1 MASHPMELPMFPLE
15 WVLLPGEELSLRIF
29 ERRYT
34 VLVGDLMRSG
44 DPRFG
49 VVLIARGREVGGGE
63 QRNDVGAMAGI
74 THCSELGAGR
84 YALRCLTGE
93 RIRVR
98 EWLPDDPYPRAIIED
113 WPDEPGEPVSDRQ
126 FCDLED
132 RIVVLHKRMAV
143 ARRRW
148 TVPGRNALLGGRRL
162 RSLEPA
168 QRLYS
173 LACRVPMG
181 EADRYAV
188 LAAPS
193 LAQRLAALHEAIETV
208 SARVEFD
215 IPR

>member
-1 MASHPMELPMFPLE
+1 MFPLE

-29 ERRYT
+29 ELRYT
-34 VLVGDLMRSG
+34 VMVGDLVRSG

-63 QRNDVGAMAGI
+63 QRNDVGAMASI
-74 THCSELGAGR
+74 TACTELGGGR

-98 EWLPDDPYPRAIIED
+98 EWLPDDPYPRALIEP
-113 WPDEPGEPVSDRQ
+113 WPDEPAEPVSDEQ
-126 FCDLED
+126 FRELED

-148 TVPGRNALLGGRRL
+148 VMPGRSSLLGGRRL
-162 RSLEPA
+162 RSLDPV

-188 LAAPS
+188 LAAPTLS
-193 LAQRLAALHEAIETV
+193 DRMTALREAIETV

>member
-1 MASHPMELPMFPLE
+1 MELPMFPLE

-29 ERRYT
+29 EPRYT
-34 VLVGDLMRSG
+34 VLVEDLMRSG

-74 THCSELGAGR
+74 TQCTELGGGR

-98 EWLPDDPYPRAIIED
+98 EWLDDDPYPRAIAEI
-113 WPDEPGEPVSDRQ
+113 WPDEPSEPVNDSQ
-126 FCDLED
+126 FRELED
-132 RIVVLHKRMAV
+132 RIVTLHQRMAR

-148 TVPGRNALLGGRRL
+148 VTPGRSSLLGGR
-162 RSLEPA
+162 SLDPV

-193 LAQRLAALHEAIETV
+193 LSGRMTALHEAIETV

-215 IPR
+215 LPR

>member
-1 MASHPMELPMFPLE
+1 MELPMFPLE

-29 ERRYT
+29 ELRYT

-63 QRNDVGAMAGI
+63 QRNDVGAMASI
-74 THCSELGAGR
+74 TQCSELGGGR

-93 RIRVR
+93 RIRVS
-98 EWLPDDPYPRAIIED
+98 EWLTDDPYPRAIAEV
-113 WPDEPGEPVSDRQ
+113 WPDEPAEPVSDGQ
-126 FCDLED
+126 FRELED
-132 RIVVLHKRMAV
+132 RIVVLHKRMAA

-148 TVPGRNALLGGRRL
+148 VMPGRNSMLGGRRL
-162 RSLEPA
+162 RSLDPG

-193 LAQRLAALHEAIETV
+193 LAGRMAALHEAIENVT
-208 SARVEFD
+208 ARVEFD
-215 IPR
+215 VPS

>member
-1 MASHPMELPMFPLE
+1 MELPMFPLE

-34 VLVGDLMRSG
+34 ALVGDLMHSG

-63 QRNDVGAMAGI
+63 QRNDIGAMAAI
-74 THCSELGAGR
+74 TDCTELGGGR

-93 RIRVR
+93 RIRVSQ
-98 EWLPDDPYPRAIIED
+98 WLPDDPYPRADIEV
-113 WPDEPGEPVSDRQ
+113 WRDEPGEPVSDRQ
-126 FCDLED
+126 FGELEE
-132 RIVVLHKRMAV
+132 RIVALHKRMAV

-148 TVPGRNALLGGRRL
+148 VTAGRDAMLGGRRL
-162 RSLEPA
+162 RSLDPV

-193 LAQRLAALHEAIETV
+193 LSDRLTALYEAIETV
-208 SARVEFD
+208 SARVEFELPD
-215 IPR
+215 NG

>member
-1 MASHPMELPMFPLE
+1 MELPMFPLE

-34 VLVGDLMRSG
+34 VLVGDLMHSG

-63 QRNDVGAMAGI
+63 QRNDIGAMAAI
-74 THCSELGAGR
+74 TDCTELGGGR

-93 RIRVR
+93 RIRVSR
-98 EWLPDDPYPRAIIED
+98 WLPDDPYPRADIEV
-113 WPDEPGEPVSDRQ
+113 WRDEPGEPVSDRQ
-126 FCDLED
+126 FGELEE
-132 RIVVLHKRMAV
+132 RIVALHKRMAV

-148 TVPGRNALLGGRRL
+148 VTAGRDAMLGGRRL
-162 RSLEPA
+162 RSLDPV

-193 LAQRLAALHEAIETV
+193 LSDRLTALYEAIETV
-208 SARVEFD
+208 SARVEFELPD
-215 IPR
+215 NG

>member
-1 MASHPMELPMFPLE
+1 MELPMFPLE

-29 ERRYT
+29 ELRYT

-63 QRNDVGAMAGI
+63 QRNDVGTMAAI
-74 THCSELGAGR
+74 THCSELGGGR

-98 EWLPDDPYPRAIIED
+98 EWLPDDPYPRAITEM
-113 WPDEPGEPVSDRQ
+113 WPDEPAEPVSDNQ
-126 FCDLED
+126 FRDLED
-132 RIVVLHKRMAV
+132 RIVALHKRMAA

-148 TVPGRNALLGGRRL
+148 VAPGRNAMLGGRRL
-162 RSLEPA
+162 RSLDPT

-173 LACRVPMG
+173 LACRIPMG

-193 LAQRLAALHEAIETV
+193 LPQRLAALYEAIETV
-208 SARVEFD
+208 TARVEFEM
-215 IPR
+215 PR

>member
-1 MASHPMELPMFPLE
+1 MELPMFPLE

-34 VLVGDLMRSG
+34 VLVGDLMHSG

-63 QRNDVGAMAGI
+63 QRNDIGAMATI
-74 THCSELGAGR
+74 TDCTELGGGR

-93 RIRVR
+93 RIRVSR
-98 EWLPDDPYPRAIIED
+98 WLPDDPYPRADIEV
-113 WPDEPGEPVSDRQ
+113 WRDEPGEPVSDRQ
-126 FCDLED
+126 FGELEE
-132 RIVVLHKRMAV
+132 RIVALHKRMAV

-148 TVPGRNALLGGRRL
+148 VTAGRDAMLGGRRL
-162 RSLEPA
+162 RSLDPV

-193 LAQRLAALHEAIETV
+193 LSDRLTALYEAIETV
-208 SARVEFD
+208 SARVEFELPD
-215 IPR
+215 NG

>member
-1 MASHPMELPMFPLE
+1 MFPLE

-29 ERRYT
+29 ELRYT
-34 VLVGDLMRSG
+34 VMVGDLMRSG

-63 QRNDVGAMAGI
+63 QRNDIGALATI
-74 THCSELGAGR
+74 TQCNELGAGR

-98 EWLPDDPYPRAIIED
+98 DWLTDEPYPRAIAEV
-113 WPDEPGEPVSDRQ
+113 WPDEPSEPLSDSHFGE
-126 FCDLED
+126 LED
-132 RIVVLHKRMAV
+132 RIVALHKRMAQ
-143 ARRRW
+143 ARRQW
-148 TVPGRNALLGGRRL
+148 VLPGRNNLLGGRRL
-162 RSLEPA
+162 RSLDPV

-188 LAAPS
+188 LSAPS
-193 LAQRLAALHEAIETV
+193 LSDRLAAVHEAIETV

-215 IPR
+215 MPR

>member
-1 MASHPMELPMFPLE
+1 MELPMFPLE

-29 ERRYT
+29 ELRYT
-34 VLVGDLMRSG
+34 VMVGDLVRSG

-63 QRNDVGAMAGI
+63 QRNDVGAMASI
-74 THCSELGAGR
+74 TACTELGGGR

-93 RIRVR
+93 RIRVH
-98 EWLPDDPYPRAIIED
+98 EWLPDDPYPRALIEP
-113 WPDEPGEPVSDRQ
+113 WPDEPAEPVSDEQ
-126 FCDLED
+126 FRELED
-132 RIVVLHKRMAV
+132 RIVALHKRMAV

-148 TVPGRNALLGGRRL
+148 VMPGRSSLLGGRRL
-162 RSLEPA
+162 RSLDPV

-188 LAAPS
+188 LAAPTLS
-193 LAQRLAALHEAIETV
+193 DRMTALREAIETV

>member
-1 MASHPMELPMFPLE
+1 MELPMFPLE

-29 ERRYT
+29 ELRYT
-34 VLVGDLMRSG
+34 TLVGDLMRSG

-63 QRNDVGAMAGI
+63 QRNDVGAMAAI
-74 THCSELGAGR
+74 SHCSELGGGR

-93 RIRVR
+93 RIRVL
-98 EWLPDDPYPRAIIED
+98 EWLPDDPYPRAIIEQ
-113 WPDEPGEPVSDRQ
+113 WPDEPAEPLSDNQFGE
-126 FCDLED
+126 LED
-132 RIVVLHKRMAV
+132 RIVTLHKRMAA

-148 TVPGRNALLGGRRL
+148 VMPGRNAMLGGRRL
-162 RSLEPA
+162 RSLEPT

-193 LAQRLAALHEAIETV
+193 LADRMAALHEAIETV
-208 SARVEFD
+208 SARVQFES
-215 IPR
+215 PR

>member
-1 MASHPMELPMFPLE
+1 MRELPMFPLQG
-15 WVLLPGEELSLRIF
+15 VLLPGEDLTLRIF
-29 ERRYT
+29 EQRYT
-34 VLVGDLMRSG
+34 AMVVDLLRSD

-63 QRNDVGAMAGI
+63 QRNDIGVTAVVTECNDVGD
-74 THCSELGAGR
+74 GR
-84 YALRCLTGE
+84 YVLRCQAGE

-98 EWLPDDPYPRAIIED
+98 HWLADDPYPRADAEP
-113 WPDEPGEPVSDRQ
+113 WPDDPSEPLSDAQ
-126 FCDLED
+126 FGALED
-132 RIVVLHKRMAV
+132 RIVALHKRIAQ
-143 ARRRW
+143 AQRRW
-148 TVPGRNALLGGRRL
+148 LPPGRANLLGGRRA
-162 RSLEPA
+162 RSQDPV

-193 LAQRLAALHEAIETV
+193 LSERVAALHEAIETV

>member
-1 MASHPMELPMFPLE
+1 MELPMFPLE

-34 VLVGDLMRSG
+34 VLVGDLMHSG

-63 QRNDVGAMAGI
+63 QRNDIGAMAAI
-74 THCSELGAGR
+74 TDCTELGGGR

-93 RIRVR
+93 RIRVSQ
-98 EWLPDDPYPRAIIED
+98 WLPDDPYPRADIEV
-113 WPDEPGEPVSDRQ
+113 WPDEPGEPVSDKQ
-126 FCDLED
+126 FGELEE
-132 RIVVLHKRMAV
+132 RIVALHKRMAV

-148 TVPGRNALLGGRRL
+148 VTAGRDTMLGGRRL
-162 RSLEPA
+162 RSLDPV

-193 LAQRLAALHEAIETV
+193 LSDRLTALYEAIETV

>member
-1 MASHPMELPMFPLE
+1 MDLPMFPLE

-63 QRNDVGAMAGI
+63 QRNDVGAMASI
-74 THCSELGAGR
+74 TACTDLGAGR

-98 EWLPDDPYPRAIIED
+98 EWLADDPYPRGIVET
-113 WPDEPGEPVSDRQ
+113 WPDEPGEPVNDSQ
-126 FCDLED
+126 FRELED
-132 RIVVLHKRMAV
+132 RIVALHKQMAS

-148 TVPGRNALLGGRRL
+148 GVPGRNATLGGSRL
-162 RSLEPA
+162 RSLDPV

-181 EADRYAV
+181 EADRYAL

-193 LAQRLAALHEAIETV
+193 LSDRMTVLYEGIETV
-208 SARVEFD
+208 SARVEFES
-215 IPR
+215 PR

>member
-1 MASHPMELPMFPLE
+1 MELPMFPLE

-29 ERRYT
+29 ELRYT

-63 QRNDVGAMAGI
+63 QRNDVGAMASI
-74 THCSELGAGR
+74 TGCTELGAGR
-84 YALRCLTGE
+84 YGLRCLTGE

-98 EWLPDDPYPRAIIED
+98 EWLTDDPYPRAMAEV
-113 WPDEPGEPVSDRQ
+113 WPDEPSEAVSDEQ
-126 FCDLED
+126 FSALED
-132 RIVVLHKRMAV
+132 RIVMLHKRMAQ

-148 TVPGRNALLGGRRL
+148 VMPGRNSLLGGRRL
-162 RSLEPA
+162 RSLDPV

-193 LAQRLAALHEAIETV
+193 LSDRLAAVYEAIETV

>member
-1 MASHPMELPMFPLE
+1 MFPLE

-29 ERRYT
+29 EMRYT
-34 VLVGDLMRSG
+34 VMVGDLMRSG

-63 QRNDVGAMAGI
+63 QRNGVGAMASI
-74 THCSELGAGR
+74 TQCTELGSGR

-98 EWLPDDPYPRAIIED
+98 EWLSDDPYPRAIVEP
-113 WPDEPGEPVSDRQ
+113 WPDEPAKPVSDSQ
-126 FCDLED
+126 FRELED
-132 RIVVLHKRMAV
+132 RVVALQQRMAT

-148 TVPGRNALLGGRRL
+148 VMPGLNSLLGGRR
-162 RSLEPA
+162 RSPDPV

-173 LACRVPMG
+173 LACQVPMG

-193 LAQRLAALHEAIETV
+193 LSDRMAALHEAVETV
-208 SARVEFD
+208 AARVEFEL
-215 IPR
+215 PH

>member
-1 MASHPMELPMFPLE
+1 MFPLE

-34 VLVGDLMRSG
+34 VLVGDLMHSG

-63 QRNDVGAMAGI
+63 QRNDVGAMASI
-74 THCSELGAGR
+74 TACTELGGGR

-93 RIRVR
+93 RIRVGQ
-98 EWLPDDPYPRAIIED
+98 WLPDDPYPRADIEV
-113 WPDEPGEPVSDRQ
+113 WRDEPGEPVSDRQ
-126 FCDLED
+126 FGELEE
-132 RIVVLHKRMAV
+132 RIVALHKRMAV
-143 ARRRW
+143 ARGRW
-148 TVPGRNALLGGRRL
+148 VTAGRDAMLGGRRL
-162 RSLEPA
+162 RSLDPV

-193 LAQRLAALHEAIETV
+193 LSDRLAALYEAIETV

>member
-1 MASHPMELPMFPLE
+1 MELPMFPLE

-34 VLVGDLMRSG
+34 VLVGDLMHSG

-63 QRNDVGAMAGI
+63 QRNDIGAMAAI
-74 THCSELGAGR
+74 TDCTELGGGR

-93 RIRVR
+93 RIRVSQ
-98 EWLPDDPYPRAIIED
+98 WLPDDPYPRADIEV
-113 WPDEPGEPVSDRQ
+113 WRDEPGEPVSDRQ
-126 FCDLED
+126 FGELEE
-132 RIVVLHKRMAV
+132 RIVALHKRMAV
-143 ARRRW
+143 ARGRW
-148 TVPGRNALLGGRRL
+148 VTAGRDAMLGGRRL
-162 RSLEPA
+162 RSLDPV

-193 LAQRLAALHEAIETV
+193 LSDRLAALYEAIETV
-208 SARVEFD
+208 SARVEFELPD
-215 IPR
+215 NG

>member
-1 MASHPMELPMFPLE
+1 MELPMFPLE

-34 VLVGDLMRSG
+34 VLVGDLMHSG

-49 VVLIARGREVGGGE
+49 VVLIAKGREVGGGE
-63 QRNDVGAMAGI
+63 QRNDIGAMAAI
-74 THCSELGAGR
+74 TDCTDLGGGR

-98 EWLPDDPYPRAIIED
+98 EWLPDDPYPRADTEV
-113 WPDEPGEPVSDRQ
+113 WPDEPGEPVSDKQ
-126 FCDLED
+126 FGELEE
-132 RIVVLHKRMAV
+132 RIVALHKRMAM
-143 ARRRW
+143 ARRKW
-148 TVPGRNALLGGRRL
+148 VMPGREAMLGGRRL
-162 RSLEPA
+162 RSLDPV

-193 LAQRLAALHEAIETV
+193 LSERMAALHEAIETV